1 MERTTNRDRMARPDK
16 QMAGRMHCPAA
27 SQVFQNPART
37 EDRVTSSDATAS
49 GSGFVPDI
57 AVDCGLRLGR
67 EMVPASSLESAYLSE
82 LYRWL
87 PPGGEEPLFQLFDSV
102 WTTPKSE

>member
-1 MERTTNRDRMARPDK
+1 MQSEAGCVLEMERTTNRERMARPDK
-16 QMAGRMHCPAA
+16 QMAGRMHCLAA

-67 EMVPASSLESAYLSE
+67 EMVPASSLESAYLRE

-87 PPGGEEPLFQLFDSV
+87 PPGVEEPFF
-102 WTTPKSE
+102 